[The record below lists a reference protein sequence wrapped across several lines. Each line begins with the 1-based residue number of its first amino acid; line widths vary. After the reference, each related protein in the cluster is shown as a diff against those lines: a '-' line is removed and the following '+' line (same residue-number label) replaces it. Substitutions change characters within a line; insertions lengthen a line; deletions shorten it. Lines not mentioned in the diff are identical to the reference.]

1 MAFRNTSIA
10 ALLLSVLVVVTT
22 LLLGAFAFF
31 AYQSEKQT
39 LWQGL
44 RDSIGVEADQIAA
57 GLVLPVW
64 DFDELQV
71 MNIMQSSMNHR
82 AIHTVVSRV
91 GKQEIVATRDG
102 AWKVV
107 FQETLPRVLGD
118 VVTEREI
125 ARDGKRLGKVQV
137 YGSSRWVEQ
146 ELEARLHLIVVGI
159 LALDL
164 ALVLSLYFLL
174 WKMILKP
181 VRAIE
186 SYAKDVIETGGAA
199 AEHGLQFVGELKSL
213 DRWVREMVS
222 LLDQRYQAMRDSE
235 AKFKSIIDVSPI
247 PLILHS
253 DQQTIVY
260 LNAAFERILGYTLD
274 DIRLIEHWWQKAY
287 PNPDYQQWARNAWVE
302 YSAKIERGEVDAQPL
317 EGDVTCKD
325 GSVRTM
331 IFSASPLG
339 LSLSGLHV
347 VAVQDVT
354 QRKRAERELRE
365 LNASLEQRVA
375 QRTQEFIEAKE
386 AAEAATRAKSEFLA
400 NMSHEIRTPM
410 NAILGMTDLALR
422 SDPTPR
428 QQDYLSKARVA
439 ARSLLGIIDDI
450 LDFSKIEAGKL
461 EIEETPFLLA
471 DVLDK
476 VTAIVGL
483 KAQEKGLEFLLNTAA
498 DVPQS
503 LVGDPLRLRQVLINL
518 CNNAIKFTD
527 SGEIVVVAVKQLTL
541 EDGRTT
547 LYFSVRDTG
556 IGMSEEQL
564 AKLFQPF
571 SQADASSTRKYGGT
585 GLGLAICK
593 QLVQLMGGEIG
604 AHSQPGIGSDF
615 YFTARFKLGDPALVP
630 VLAAAPELSDLR
642 ILVVDDSPN
651 AREIFQGL
659 LAGFGY
665 HATLKASAAEG
676 LAELERSPYDL
687 VLLDWKM
694 PMMDGFEMARRI
706 RENGGLSR
714 QPKLVM
720 VTAYGSEEAQRRVVS
735 EKLDGYLTKPV
746 SASSLLDEVL
756 RVCGKAATPALA
768 VPMSAS
774 EVGALDRIRGMRVL
788 LVEDNDFN
796 QQVAKELMVGV
807 AGLEV
812 SIAGNGQEALAQLR
826 SHTFDAV
833 LMDIQMP
840 VMDGYEATRNIRQD
854 ARWQTLP
861 IIAMTAHAMARDREK
876 CLAVGMND
884 FISKPFEPAELFD
897 VLARWRPEHRVLP
910 PSRPMAAEH
919 PTEPAVFS
927 IEMGLKHCF
936 GKRDILEKLLRIFLD
951 NRRHSI
957 DEMRTALA
965 AGDTGQAAAVA
976 HALKANAGTIG
987 AERLAASAMAAELA
1001 FAGADE
1007 AARATAFADCERE
1020 LGLVLQ
1026 ALEAHVNI

>member
-1 MAFRNTSIA
+1 MTGFPTAPLDYAFFLCGLGVGLLSARFLLLAARRRAGA
-10 ALLLSVLVVVTT
+10 ALE
-22 LLLGAFAFF
+22 A
-31 AYQSEKQT
+31 
-39 LWQGL
+39 L
-44 RDSIGVEADQIAA
+44 R
-57 GLVLPVW
+57 
-64 DFDELQV
+64 
-71 MNIMQSSMNHR
+71 
-82 AIHTVVSRV
+82 
-91 GKQEIVATRDG
+91 
-102 AWKVV
+102 
-107 FQETLPRVLGD
+107 
-118 VVTEREI
+118 EREQ
-125 ARDGKRLGKVQV
+125 RLGKIASQV
-137 YGSSRWVEQ
+137 PGVVYQFKRFPDGRMGFPYASEGSRWIFR
-146 ELEARLHLIVVGI
+146 LDPEAIRDHADAVFALIHPDDRERVNES
-159 LALDL
+159 LA
-164 ALVLSLYFLL
+164 
-174 WKMILKP
+174 
-181 VRAIE
+181 E
-186 SYAKDVIETGGAA
+186 SA
-199 AEHGLQFVGELKSL
+199 
-213 DRWVREMVS
+213 R
-222 LLDQRYQAMRDSE
+222 
-235 AKFKSIIDVSPI
+235 
-247 PLILHS
+247 
-253 DQQTIVY
+253 
-260 LNAAFERILGYTLD
+260 TLD
-274 DIRLIEHWWQKAY
+274 IWKCEYRVRFADESVEWRY
-287 PNPDYQQWARNAWVE
+287 GNAMPQRE
-302 YSAKIERGEVDAQPL
+302 P
-317 EGDVTCKD
+317 D
-325 GSVRTM
+325 GSVLWHGFTTD
-331 IFSASPLG
+331 ITEQKHNEAALN
-339 LSLSGLHV
+339 
-347 VAVQDVT
+347 
-354 QRKRAERELRE
+354 RAR
-365 LNASLEQRVA
+365 
-375 QRTQEFIEAKE
+375 E
-386 AAEAATRAKSEFLA
+386 AAEAASRAKSEFLA